1 MFSVKGHII
10 NMLGVVG
17 HMTSVRTT
25 QLYHFSA
32 EVCPKKPE
40 PERCPQGKSSVY
52 AQYALEK
59 RNAGS

>member
-32 EVCPKKPE
+32 EVSRDNIWVSHLWHC
-40 PERCPQGKSSVY
+40 
-52 AQYALEK
+52 
-59 RNAGS
+59 